1 MRRASQAH
9 HTPQVG
15 RPQIDPVT
23 SVSAVKTMPTS
34 TADTAS
40 RSQNRLRV
48 RGHSQRTLDTA
59 ATPKAR

>member
-1 MRRASQAH
+1 MSRASQAH

-15 RPQIDPVT
+15 RPQIEPVMR
-23 SVSAVKTMPTS
+23 VSAVKTMPTS
-34 TADTAS
+34 TADAAS

-48 RGHSQRTLDTA
+48 RGHNHKTLDDG